1 VRSKIPPD
9 AFDFYAA
16 QGEHRSYQATAEK
29 FGVSKTAIT
38 KCAKREGW
46 GERLAKIEADA
57 RAISD
62 RKLTESLAEM
72 QERHLKIVKAMS
84 ARVLS
89 GLRDYPIM
97 DGMDAIRA
105 ADMVIK
111 LERLLAGEASKRTE
125 LSIEDITRHEI
136 RTLLRVVP
144 NEEPRLVEA
153 GVVAGGDD
161 EDDRDEDGGDAE
173 RDEQ

>member
-1 VRSKIPPD
+1 VRTKIPSD

-16 QGEHRSYQATAEK
+16 QGEHRSYQATADK

-89 GLRDYPIM
+89 GLRDYPLA

-125 LSIEDITRHEI
+125 LSIQDITRHEI

-144 NEEPRLVEA
+144 NEEPRMVEA
-153 GVVAGGDD
+153 EVGEDAEDEAEGDA
-161 EDDRDEDGGDAE
+161 DRDAAG
-173 RDEQ
+173 

>member
-1 VRSKIPPD
+1 MRTKIPSD

-16 QGEHRSYQATAEK
+16 QGEHRSYQATADK

-62 RKLTESLAEM
+62 RNLTESLAEM

-89 GLRDYPIM
+89 GLRDYPLA

-125 LSIEDITRHEI
+125 LSIQDITRHEI

-144 NEEPRLVEA
+144 NEEPRMVEA
-153 GVVAGGDD
+153 EVGEDAEDEAEGDA
-161 EDDRDEDGGDAE
+161 DRDAAG
-173 RDEQ
+173 

>member
-1 VRSKIPPD
+1 VRTKIPSD

-16 QGEHRSYQATAEK
+16 QGEHRSYQATADK

-62 RKLTESLAEM
+62 RNLTESLAEM

-89 GLRDYPIM
+89 GLRDYPLA

-125 LSIEDITRHEI
+125 LSIQDITRHEI

-144 NEEPRLVEA
+144 NEEPRMVEA
-153 GVVAGGDD
+153 EVGEDAEDEAEGDA
-161 EDDRDEDGGDAE
+161 DRDAAG
-173 RDEQ
+173 